1 MRTWSKKK
9 IVLADIV
16 WSPHRDEFIENL
28 RKELGGNLGKI
39 DCIIVN
45 HGEQDHSG
53 SLSALLKE
61 IPDTPIY
68 CTAAA
73 MQSLEGQYGKRGNE
87 IFRQYSESVCTF
99 CHSQAWGNHKAES
112 AGLISLLRLMAWYG
126 ETIWSRCKNNKNKR
140 KWRASAGM
148 DAQVDIVWQKNVL
161 WQKNDSI

>member
-1 MRTWSKKK
+1 MDWELKTFHGDEYSIKNGSSQNAYLIEEEK
-9 IVLADIV
+9 IVLADTV

-87 IFRQYSESVCTF
+87 MFRQYSESVCTF
-99 CHSQAWGNHKAES
+99 CHSQA
-112 AGLISLLRLMAWYG
+112 
-126 ETIWSRCKNNKNKR
+126 
-140 KWRASAGM
+140 
-148 DAQVDIVWQKNVL
+148 
-161 WQKNDSI
+161 